1 MGIDVNGPSAG
12 TRSEDRRAKAQAVAH
27 AVVRPDV
34 DVDVVIVG
42 AGPTGLMLAA
52 ELCLHGVRPVVVE
65 RRPQLTQA
73 PKANGLGGR
82 ILDLLAHR
90 GLLDQLEA
98 VGNPAR
104 RRALVFP
111 FGGER
116 LDFTGV
122 TDPPLRGMS
131 LAQAQLERILEERA
145 RELGAEIRRGHE
157 AIGLDTADAA
167 VRVRVRGPKGVYPL
181 TARFLVGCDGPRS
194 QVRELAGVPFPGATY
209 REVNRLAQVFLDES
223 VTELENGDLDVPGLG
238 PLRLGFTRTAHGM
251 FAAGRRGAGELMIQ
265 VTEEEAADVDDAD
278 SPLTLAELQESI
290 SRVLGAPL
298 PVTTVTRLSRY
309 GFQARMVERYRHGR
323 ILLAGEAAHVFPAT
337 GVGLNVG
344 MTDAVN
350 LAWKLAAEIR
360 GWAPPTLLDTYD
372 SERRAAAARTMMQ
385 TQAQAALRR
394 GHDPATQA
402 LRELFR
408 ELMVDEQPL
417 RRLGA
422 LIAATDTC
430 YPMPGMHH
438 HPLAGTFVPDLVLH
452 TERGITDVAHL
463 MHRARPVLLDLAD
476 RRELRKTAEAW
487 RDRVDVHI
495 AGSENRPADALL
507 IRPDGH
513 IAWAAAIDES
523 TEAAKPSL
531 QATLSA
537 WWGAPNAGKVRAST
551 ACQVSCE
558 HS

>member
-1 MGIDVNGPSAG
+1 MEIDVNGLSVGA
-12 TRSEDRRAKAQAVAH
+12 RSEGVRAQTQAVAQAVAG
-27 AVVRPDV
+27 PDV
-34 DVDVVIVG
+34 DVDVAIVG

-52 ELCLHGVRPVVVE
+52 ELCLQGVRPVVVE
-65 RRPQLTQA
+65 RRPRLTQA
-73 PKANGLGGR
+73 PKASGLGGR

-90 GLLDQLEA
+90 GLLERLEA
-98 VGNPAR
+98 VGGSTR
-104 RRALVFP
+104 HRAPVFP
-111 FGGER
+111 FGGEH
-116 LDFTGV
+116 LDFSGV
-122 TDPPLRGMS
+122 TDPPLRGIS

-157 AIGLDTADAA
+157 AIGLSTAGAA
-167 VRVRVRGPKGVYPL
+167 VQVRARGPEGVHPI
-181 TARFLVGCDGPRS
+181 TARFVVGCDGPRS
-194 QVRELAGVPFPGATY
+194 RVRELAGVPFPGTTY
-209 REVNRLAQVFLDES
+209 AEVNRLAQVFLDES
-223 VTELENGDLDVPGLG
+223 VTPLESGDLEVPGLG
-238 PLRLGFTRTAHGM
+238 LLRLGFTRTAHGV
-251 FAAGRRGAGELMIQ
+251 FAAGRRSTGELMIQ
-265 VTEEEAADVDDAD
+265 VTEDEESDVDDAD

-298 PVTTVTRLSRY
+298 PITTVTRLSRY

-350 LAWKLAAEIR
+350 LAWKLAAEVH
-360 GWAPPTLLDTYD
+360 GWAPPGLLDTYD

-385 TQAQAALRR
+385 TQAQVSLRR
-394 GHDPATQA
+394 GQDPATQA

-430 YPMPGMHH
+430 YPMPGAHR
-438 HPLAGTFVPDLVLH
+438 HPLAGTFVPDLVLQ
-452 TERGITDVAHL
+452 TEHGITDVAHL

-476 RRELRKTAEAW
+476 RPGLREPVEAW
-487 RDRVDVHI
+487 CDRVDVHI

-513 IAWAAAIDES
+513 IAWAAAVDES
-523 TEAAKPSL
+523 ADTAAPAL
-531 QATLSA
+531 QAALRA
-537 WWGAPNAGKVRAST
+537 WWGAAET
-551 ACQVSCE
+551 AR
-558 HS
+558 HG